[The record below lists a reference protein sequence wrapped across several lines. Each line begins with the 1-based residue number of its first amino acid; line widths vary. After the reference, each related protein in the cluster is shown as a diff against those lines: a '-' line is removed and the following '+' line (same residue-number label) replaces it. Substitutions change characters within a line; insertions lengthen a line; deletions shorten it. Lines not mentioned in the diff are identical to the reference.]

1 MNIKHKKLK
10 LFLNQQLKMTSY
22 QISFFVGLNFLSNV
36 ISIPFKKH
44 GTQTQQIVLSE
55 LSERNKQ

>member
-1 MNIKHKKLK
+1 
-10 LFLNQQLKMTSY
+10 MTSY
-22 QISFFVGLNFLSNV
+22 QISFFVGLNFLPNV
-36 ISIPFKKH
+36 ISIPLKKP